1 MSMHARITETLQQT
15 FSPEHLSVENESN
28 QHNVPANS
36 ETHFKIVVV
45 SEAFSGL
52 RLLQR
57 HRAINALLADEFAS
71 GLHALA
77 MHTYTP
83 DEWQTKQQQAPL
95 SPKCLGGSKNTEL

>member
-1 MSMHARITETLQQT
+1 MSMQQRITAALHQQ
-15 FSPEHLSVENESN
+15 FNPSHLTVENESH

-36 ETHFKIVVV
+36 ETHFKVVV
-45 SEAFSGL
+45 VTEEFAGM

-57 HRAINALLADEFAS
+57 HRAINGLLAKEFEA

-83 DEWQTKQQQAPL
+83 EEWAAKQQAPL
-95 SPKCLGGSKNTEL
+95 SPKCQGGGK